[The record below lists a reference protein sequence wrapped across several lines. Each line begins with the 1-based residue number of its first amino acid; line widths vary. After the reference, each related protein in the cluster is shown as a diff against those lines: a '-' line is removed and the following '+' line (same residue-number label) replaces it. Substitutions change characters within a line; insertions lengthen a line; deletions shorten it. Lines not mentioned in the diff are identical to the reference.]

1 MIVLTSALTR
11 CENCA
16 NLSRPKNQS
25 LFSSELPFFNE
36 LIGYVDMM
44 DFDENWPACYS
55 NI

>member
-25 LFSSELPFFNE
+25 LFSSELPSLNE

-44 DFDENWPACYS
+44 DFGEIWPACWS
-55 NI
+55 DI